1 MKNSS
6 YKEIY
11 SWNYPDFKTGGNFT
25 NSNGTILSI
34 LKDSAPCSITSLNNY
49 MVSIG
54 SYSNNILGY
63 SPKNSCSSGS
73 PSVSIISK
81 GANSQGCIAND
92 QITTNIAYPCGSY
105 GDVGATF
112 EIYFK

>member
-1 MKNSS
+1 
-6 YKEIY
+6 
-11 SWNYPDFKTGGNFT
+11 
-25 NSNGTILSI
+25 
-34 LKDSAPCSITSLNNY
+34 

-54 SYSNNILGY
+54 SYSSNILGY

-81 GANSQGCIAND
+81 GANSQGCITND
-92 QITTNIAYPCGSY
+92 QITTNVAYPCGSY

>member
-1 MKNSS
+1 M
-6 YKEIY
+6 
-11 SWNYPDFKTGGNFT
+11 
-25 NSNGTILSI
+25 SI
-34 LKDSAPCSITSLNNY
+34 LKDSAPCGVTSLNNY

-54 SYSNNILGY
+54 SYNANLLGFA
-63 SPKNSCSSGS
+63 PKNSCSSGLS
-73 PSVSIISK
+73 SVSIISK
-81 GANSQGCIAND
+81 GASSQGCIAND